1 MSRSFHLIC
10 SPERCIDL
18 VQRIIA
24 RRREATPCQQ
34 EQQLDVP
41 LFVWEP
47 VPTSCLPSELENCIK
62 ALEYVH
68 VVSPN
73 HHELGGFFGDDSK
86 GDKDWG
92 VAKRQ
97 AEEWVA
103 ELLEQTVESSGHK
116 VSVVIRAGREG
127 CYLRSQEG
135 SSWLPA
141 YHQPME
147 DGTDQPEVVD
157 PTGGGNAFLGCL
169 SMALAQGMSL
179 KEAAEMASV
188 AASFI
193 VEQVGMPTL
202 SNDSRGETWNGVHVV
217 DRLAS
222 YKGRLEQ
229 Q

>member
-24 RRREATPCQQ
+24 RRREATHNQQ
-34 EQQLDVP
+34 KQQLHAP

-62 ALEYVH
+62 ALKYVD

-73 HHELGGFFGDDSK
+73 HHELGSLFGDDPR
-86 GDKDWG
+86 GDKDSG
-92 VAKRQ
+92 VAKLQ
-97 AEEWVA
+97 VDKWVA
-103 ELLEQTVESSGHK
+103 ELFERTVESHGHK

-141 YHQPME
+141 YHQPTE
-147 DGTDQPEVVD
+147 DGADQPEVVD

-169 SMALAQGMSL
+169 SMALAQGMTL
-179 KEAAEMASV
+179 KEAAEKASV
-188 AASFI
+188 AASFVI
-193 VEQVGMPTL
+193 EQVGMPIL
-202 SNDSRGETWNGVHVV
+202 SKDSRGETWNGICVI

-222 YKGRLEQ
+222 YKSRLEQ
-229 Q
+229 